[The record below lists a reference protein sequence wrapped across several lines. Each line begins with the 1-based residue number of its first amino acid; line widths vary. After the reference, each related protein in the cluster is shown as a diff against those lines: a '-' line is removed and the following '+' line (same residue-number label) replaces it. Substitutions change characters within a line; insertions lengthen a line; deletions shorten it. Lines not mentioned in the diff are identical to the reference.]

1 MPLLKGTYNMHL
13 YPNAIGNARLVK
25 TQLENS
31 NCEKPGG
38 VSMAPPG
45 EFGMTS
51 ADLCIN

>member
-13 YPNAIGNARLVK
+13 YPNAIGKCHRLVK

-38 VSMAPPG
+38 VNLCGSAP
-45 EFGMTS
+45 ENLNTS
-51 ADLCIN
+51 V